1 MSERHD
7 YALTDFTTT
16 AASRSISSRSRRG
29 TAAEPICR
37 PDRAPGEQSTLTALR
52 CRFGEL
58 IVWRERAA
66 PPPRSSLLHEWTW
79 ELAAWLVAAISLVC
93 LIIIFAVYSDK
104 PLRQWRA
111 DITPATTVAILS
123 QVGQTAILAPVT
135 ACICQSM
142 WLWLDKESRVAHQAN
157 SNGHQPRLITMQT
170 YDDGSRGPI
179 SSLLLLWKR
188 PDA

>member
-16 AASRSISSRSRRG
+16 AASRTISSRSRISNDSFD
-29 TAAEPICR
+29 E
-37 PDRAPGEQSTLTALR
+37 
-52 CRFGEL
+52 
-58 IVWRERAA
+58 A
-66 PPPRSSLLHEWTW
+66 PPQNPFVDQTEHRENSQPLQPYDAASGNLLSGANKPFLHEWTW

-93 LIIIFAVYSDK
+93 LIIIFAVYSDE

-157 SNGHQPRLITMQT
+157 SNGHQPKLITMQT